1 MNKRVCALFF
11 LLCLSFGVLFVKMAE
26 LCGGNVSDV
35 AASKNTVGV
44 TVASSRGNIY
54 DCKMRPLVN
63 CDTVLKAAI
72 KPCEESLSSIRVI
85 VPESEI
91 PSVYSTLSQGKIA
104 VCASNAVFDEKN
116 IKTAKTVVRYGEN
129 SLAPH
134 ITGYIDGDGNGVS
147 GIEKCYNDILLSY
160 SGTLKARCGAA
171 ASGKLLEGAE
181 ITFLKEG
188 YMSAGGVELTVDRDI
203 QKLCES
209 ALGKFDIDSGA
220 VVVLDSATSEIRAMA
235 STPSFDRNAPEKS
248 LNDSSSPF
256 LNRAITPYSV
266 GSVFKAV
273 VACAALENGIS
284 TSYSI
289 VCNGKYDLNGEISFG
304 CFKKTGHGNMNMY
317 SAMAESCNPY
327 FISLAL
333 KTGKEN
339 ICAMGENLG
348 LGQKI
353 ELADGWETKSGI
365 MPSAD
370 SLISEADL
378 CNLAFGQGKLLAS
391 PLQMSAV
398 YAAVANNGVYRA
410 PSLMKAVT
418 DENGKEIKRAELP
431 VPRRV
436 MSVDT
441 AKTVTELL
449 RETVV
454 SGSGKRA
461 ETEYFDAAGKT
472 ATAQSGWFD
481 ENGNEVTHSWFCGFF
496 PYDSPRYVI
505 TVFKEN
511 GAGGALD
518 CAPVFK
524 YIADGIKR

>member
-1 MNKRVCALFF
+1 
-11 LLCLSFGVLFVKMAE
+11 
-26 LCGGNVSDV
+26 
-35 AASKNTVGV
+35 
-44 TVASSRGNIY
+44 
-54 DCKMRPLVN
+54 
-63 CDTVLKAAI
+63 
-72 KPCEESLSSIRVI
+72 
-85 VPESEI
+85 
-91 PSVYSTLSQGKIA
+91 
-104 VCASNAVFDEKN
+104 
-116 IKTAKTVVRYGEN
+116 
-129 SLAPH
+129 
-134 ITGYIDGDGNGVS
+134 
-147 GIEKCYNDILLSY
+147 
-160 SGTLKARCGAA
+160 
-171 ASGKLLEGAE
+171 
-181 ITFLKEG
+181 
-188 YMSAGGVELTVDRDI
+188 
-203 QKLCES
+203 
-209 ALGKFDIDSGA
+209 
-220 VVVLDSATSEIRAMA
+220 
-235 STPSFDRNAPEKS
+235 
-248 LNDSSSPF
+248 
-256 LNRAITPYSV
+256 
-266 GSVFKAV
+266 
-273 VACAALENGIS
+273 
-284 TSYSI
+284 
-289 VCNGKYDLNGEISFG
+289 
-304 CFKKTGHGNMNMY
+304 MNMY

-339 ICAMGENLG
+339 LCAMGENLG

-391 PLQMSAV
+391 PLQMSTV

-418 DENGKEIKRAELP
+418 DETGKEIKRAELP

-481 ENGNEVTHSWFCGFF
+481 ENGNEVTHSWFADFSVCF
-496 PYDSPRYVI
+496 
-505 TVFKEN
+505 
-511 GAGGALD
+511 AAL
-518 CAPVFK
+518 CHHSL
-524 YIADGIKR
+524 

>member
-1 MNKRVCALFF
+1 M
-11 LLCLSFGVLFVKMAE
+11 
-26 LCGGNVSDV
+26 
-35 AASKNTVGV
+35 
-44 TVASSRGNIY
+44 
-54 DCKMRPLVN
+54 
-63 CDTVLKAAI
+63 
-72 KPCEESLSSIRVI
+72 
-85 VPESEI
+85 
-91 PSVYSTLSQGKIA
+91 
-104 VCASNAVFDEKN
+104 
-116 IKTAKTVVRYGEN
+116 VRYGEN

-181 ITFLKEG
+181 ITFLKDG

-209 ALGKFDIDSGA
+209 ALGEFGIDSGA

-273 VACAALENGIS
+273 VACAALENGIP

-353 ELADGWETKSGI
+353 ELAEVGRQS
-365 MPSAD
+365 PV
-370 SLISEADL
+370 L
-378 CNLAFGQGKLLAS
+378 CR
-391 PLQMSAV
+391 P
-398 YAAVANNGVYRA
+398 
-410 PSLMKAVT
+410 P
-418 DENGKEIKRAELP
+418 
-431 VPRRV
+431 
-436 MSVDT
+436 T
-441 AKTVTELL
+441 A
-449 RETVV
+449 
-454 SGSGKRA
+454 
-461 ETEYFDAAGKT
+461 
-472 ATAQSGWFD
+472 
-481 ENGNEVTHSWFCGFF
+481 
-496 PYDSPRYVI
+496 
-505 TVFKEN
+505 
-511 GAGGALD
+511 
-518 CAPVFK
+518 
-524 YIADGIKR
+524 

>member
-1 MNKRVCALFF
+1 MSKRICFLFF
-11 LLCLSFGVLFVKMAE
+11 LLCLSFGVLFVKIAG

-54 DCKMRPLVN
+54 DCNMRQIVN
-63 CDTVLKAAI
+63 CDTVLTAAI
-72 KPCEESLSSIRVI
+72 KPCEESLSSLKAL
-85 VPESEI
+85 VPENEI
-91 PSVYSTLSQGKIA
+91 PSVYATLSQGKIA

-116 IKTAKTVVRYGEN
+116 IKTAQTAVRYGEN

-134 ITGYIDGDGNGVS
+134 ITGYVDGDGNGVS
-147 GIEKCYNDILLSY
+147 GIEKCYNNVLLSY

-181 ITFLKEG
+181 ITFFKDG

-209 ALGKFDIDSGA
+209 ALGEFGIDRGA

-235 STPSFDRNAPEKS
+235 SAPTFDRNAPEKS
-248 LNDSSSPF
+248 LNDPSSPF
-256 LNRAITPYSV
+256 LNRAVTPYSV

-273 VACAALENGIS
+273 VACAAVQNGIPTDLS
-284 TSYSI
+284 F
-289 VCNGKYDLNGEISFG
+289 VCTGKYILNGDISFG
-304 CFKKTGHGNMNMY
+304 CFKKTGHGNMNMN

-327 FISLAL
+327 FINLAL
-333 KTGKEN
+333 KTGKES

-353 ELADGWETKSGI
+353 ELADGWETKPGI

-370 SLISEADL
+370 SLISDADL

-410 PSLMKAVT
+410 PSLMKAVI
-418 DENGKEIKRAELP
+418 DENGKEIKKAALP

-441 AKTVTELL
+441 AKTVTGLL

-461 ETEYFDAAGKT
+461 ETEYSDAAGKT

-481 ENGNEVTHSWFCGFF
+481 ESGNEVTHSWFCGFF

-511 GAGGALD
+511 GAGGSSD

>member
-134 ITGYIDGDGNGVS
+134 LTGYIDGDGNGVS

-181 ITFLKEG
+181 ITFLKDG

-209 ALGKFDIDSGA
+209 ALEKFDINSGA
-220 VVVLDSATSEIRAMA
+220 VVVLDSATSEI
-235 STPSFDRNAPEKS
+235 
-248 LNDSSSPF
+248 
-256 LNRAITPYSV
+256 
-266 GSVFKAV
+266 
-273 VACAALENGIS
+273 ACAGLENGIH

-418 DENGKEIKRAELP
+418 DETGKEIKRAELP

-472 ATAQSGWFD
+472 ATAQSGWFV

-496 PYDSPRYVI
+496 PYASPRYVI

>member
-1 MNKRVCALFF
+1 M
-11 LLCLSFGVLFVKMAE
+11 
-26 LCGGNVSDV
+26 
-35 AASKNTVGV
+35 
-44 TVASSRGNIY
+44 
-54 DCKMRPLVN
+54 
-63 CDTVLKAAI
+63 
-72 KPCEESLSSIRVI
+72 
-85 VPESEI
+85 
-91 PSVYSTLSQGKIA
+91 
-104 VCASNAVFDEKN
+104 
-116 IKTAKTVVRYGEN
+116 RYGEN

-134 ITGYIDGDGNGVS
+134 LTGYIDGDGNGVS

-181 ITFLKEG
+181 ITFLKDG

-209 ALGKFDIDSGA
+209 ALEKFDINSGA

-273 VACAALENGIS
+273 VACAGLENGIH

-418 DENGKEIKRAELP
+418 DETGKEIKRAELP

-472 ATAQSGWFD
+472 ATAQSGWFV

-496 PYDSPRYVI
+496 PYASPRYVI